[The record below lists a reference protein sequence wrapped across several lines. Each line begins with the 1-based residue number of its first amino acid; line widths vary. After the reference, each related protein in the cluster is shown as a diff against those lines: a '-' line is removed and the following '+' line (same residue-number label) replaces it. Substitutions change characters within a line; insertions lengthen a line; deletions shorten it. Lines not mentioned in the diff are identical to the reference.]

1 MGCCTAR
8 HPQSAASPA
17 KGRTNIYVRQYP
29 PCGDRSDQV
38 IHCPMVWWD
47 PFSNLGAECL
57 ALGVGQGVVD
67 VTLNKDKNKCDHRSR
82 EGSSILSTFRI
93 VHLCIRNRAKV
104 AFAFQWRRDPHGLE
118 FYIANWGADVSF
130 RRAHELHRG
139 VSKGGFEEYFP
150 GECLRDV
157 GLAVLATEMTET
169 L

>member
-1 MGCCTAR
+1 MGCCAAR
-8 HPQSAASPA
+8 HPRSAASP
-17 KGRTNIYVRQYP
+17 GQGPRNMFVRRYP

-38 IHCPMVWWD
+38 IHCPMVQRD
-47 PFSNLGAECL
+47 PFSCLGTECL
-57 ALGVGQGVVD
+57 ALGAGQGVVD
-67 VTLNKDKNKCDHRSR
+67 VTLNRDKKKCDRRSG
-82 EGSSILSTFRI
+82 EGSPILSTFRI
-93 VHLCIRNRAKV
+93 VHFRIGNRAKV
-104 AFAFQWRRDPHGLE
+104 AFAFRWRRDPHGLE